1 MSNEPIK
8 ITSEGVVLTIQV
20 QPRANKTEYA
30 GLYGETALKF
40 RVAAPPVGGAAND
53 ELCRFLSGF
62 FRLSKNAV
70 VIAAGLGGRKKRVLL
85 KGLSVEQV
93 KQRLKL

>member
-1 MSNEPIK
+1 MCYERIK

-20 QPRANKTEYA
+20 QPRASKTEFV
-30 GLYGETALKF
+30 GLYGETTLKF

-53 ELCRFLSGF
+53 ELRRFLSDF
-62 FRLSKNAV
+62 FRLPKNAV
-70 VIAAGLGGRKKRVLL
+70 VIAAGLGGRQKRVLL

-93 KQRLKL
+93 REQLKS